1 MNILTTKE
9 FELKVKGWKIY
20 SKGGIN
26 MSPYTSVLVIVVAAK
41 LTSIT
46 I

>member
-20 SKGGIN
+20 SQGGIN
-26 MSPYTSVLVIVVAAK
+26 MERI
-41 LTSIT
+41 SIEMEKMRT
-46 I
+46 VRIFVS